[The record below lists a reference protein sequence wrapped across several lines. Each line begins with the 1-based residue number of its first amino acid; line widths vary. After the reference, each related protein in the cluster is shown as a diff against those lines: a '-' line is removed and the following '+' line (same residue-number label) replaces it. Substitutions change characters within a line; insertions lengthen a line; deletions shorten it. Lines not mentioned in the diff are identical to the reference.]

1 MDGWREGGREGMMER
16 WREAIEGEKGRERKY
31 MYRESIHL
39 QYVKTCKK
47 KSKDAC
53 YPQNVNLTN

>member
-1 MDGWREGGREGMMER
+1 MMER

-53 YPQNVNLTN
+53 YPQNVKA